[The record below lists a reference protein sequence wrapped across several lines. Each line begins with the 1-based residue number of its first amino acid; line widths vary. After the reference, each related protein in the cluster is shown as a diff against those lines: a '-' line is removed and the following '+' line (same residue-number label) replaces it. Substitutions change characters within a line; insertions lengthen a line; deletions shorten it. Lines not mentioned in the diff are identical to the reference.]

1 MSEKR
6 ESKRGFTRRQII
18 KSLPIGIAGA
28 VALSVVS
35 GRLIS
40 GFVRRRQMPDLPDDS
55 IFAPDRD
62 RYPQA

>member
-18 KSLPIGIAGA
+18 KSFPVGIAGA
-28 VALSVVS
+28 VALSFVA

>member
-18 KSLPIGIAGA
+18 KSIPVGIAGA
-28 VALSVVS
+28 VALSFVA
-35 GRLIS
+35 GRLVS